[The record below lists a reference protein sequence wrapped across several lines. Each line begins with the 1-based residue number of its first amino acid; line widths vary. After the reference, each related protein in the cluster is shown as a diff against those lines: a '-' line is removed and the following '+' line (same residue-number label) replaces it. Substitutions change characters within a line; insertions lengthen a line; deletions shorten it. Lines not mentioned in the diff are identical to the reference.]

1 MGGSASVWS
10 PIVALRNIWRRK
22 MSASNNICHNLYIS
36 WVILKMATWQGS
48 RRRRSH
54 FGDDPG
60 YCPPTI
66 LPIIPKYSSLIITIV
81 ITVFAINNSHFD
93 DDDIDTNDSPA
104 FLLKPITRNV
114 STISSPESP
123 FSSPSSPVQCD
134 DNIRLDHKL
143 TFVDGRSWMT

>member
-81 ITVFAINNSHFD
+81 ITVFAINNFHFD

-123 FSSPSSPVQCD
+123 LSSPSSPVQCLCYQLMIISGWIT
-134 DNIRLDHKL
+134 N
-143 TFVDGRSWMT
+143 